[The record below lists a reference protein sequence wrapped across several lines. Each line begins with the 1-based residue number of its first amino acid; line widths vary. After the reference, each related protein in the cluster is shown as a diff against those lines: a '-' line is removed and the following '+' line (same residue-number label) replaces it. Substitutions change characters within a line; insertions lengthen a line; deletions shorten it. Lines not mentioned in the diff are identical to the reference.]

1 MPLNHLNIRYL
12 SKYDAEFFDLNS
24 STDELP
30 FGLPSESEV
39 ESEEEDFELEGN
51 ESSETTKERN
61 SSQRRRL
68 LISPS
73 NRCGRLSLLSIS
85 ISVYLFWVFV
95 TAYVF
100 REHNTK
106 NIRNEFKKRT

>member
-1 MPLNHLNIRYL
+1 MPLHNLKIRYL

-51 ESSETTKERN
+51 ESSEHDEGEEQQ
-61 SSQRRRL
+61 SEEED
-68 LISPS
+68 
-73 NRCGRLSLLSIS
+73 
-85 ISVYLFWVFV
+85 V
-95 TAYVF
+95 
-100 REHNTK
+100 
-106 NIRNEFKKRT
+106 NIP